1 LEWLVRADLVLLGT
15 LLGNTFFIL
24 FDRLYNYHISSH
36 GTSFATI
43 LPQSSD
49 LKAIDFAHQSPRQSA
64 KRRSQELTVGFSS
77 LASTATCAPL
87 LGFLG
92 TVFGIWD
99 SFPGVGMEKTAAMM
113 VTMSALAAALVTTA
127 LGILVAVV
135 AAWCRSYL
143 RGRVRLLEN
152 GVTSVAK
159 DGAQSHAAWGYCEIA
174 YDRQRVVSLGIWSY
188 LLYIALAF
196 ASY

>member
-49 LKAIDFAHQSPRQSA
+49 MKAIDFAHQSA

-99 SFPGVGMEKTAAMM
+99 SFPGIGMEKTAAMM
-113 VTMSALAAALVTTA
+113 VTMSALAEALVTTA

-143 RGRVRLLEN
+143 CGRVQLLEN